1 MSDSDATVLE
11 NLKLERDALILA
23 WSGAPGTVE
32 IEIRGR
38 MKRVSDPVNHV
49 RMLREMIREYEL
61 KVGAAAGPAI
71 NYAKFV
77 EAQ

>member
-1 MSDSDATVLE
+1 MSDDDATVLE
-11 NLKLERDALILA
+11 TLRLERDALLA
-23 WSGAPGTVE
+23 SWGGAPGTVE

-38 MKRVSDPVNHV
+38 VKRVSDPVNHM
-49 RMLREMIREYEL
+49 RLLREMIREYEL
-61 KVGAAAGPAI
+61 KVGAATGPAV